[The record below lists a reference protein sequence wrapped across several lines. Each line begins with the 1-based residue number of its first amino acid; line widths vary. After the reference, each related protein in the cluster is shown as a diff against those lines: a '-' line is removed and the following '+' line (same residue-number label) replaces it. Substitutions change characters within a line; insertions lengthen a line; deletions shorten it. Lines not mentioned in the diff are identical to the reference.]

1 MNFHIFMNY
10 TDSVNT
16 GFGLFVIDNHFT
28 IRSLLG
34 FNYSK
39 ERKVFELE
47 LFWLR
52 ITFS

>member
-1 MNFHIFMNY
+1 MNFSLYMNY
-10 TDSVNT
+10 SDSVNT

-39 ERKVFELE
+39 ERRTFELE
-47 LFWLR
+47 LFFLR